1 MATARWQVPVLA
13 ERFLETMVLG
23 EPFPNVA
30 DVQDTDIARLPP
42 ELAVSEGGVESSQP
56 AISYRFAIAR

>member
-1 MATARWQVPVLA
+1 MLA